1 MDKTINPNALILAP
15 GYRGIIN
22 LSSSSSLKTGLLK
35 DYNFI
40 PIKIENGK
48 ATVLLEG
55 GIKSE
60 EYSFTYTVDLLRPL
74 STRTPS
80 ATRSISLGIRR
91 SAIPETLADKTLF
104 ARTFDYRS
112 TSLYRN
118 VTDYLIYRRPNAVAV
133 SGKVDFVF
141 RDLLNPVQSNNLEEY
156 RLPMDDGMAPFGQ
169 IRPVWDIFG
178 RTTQP
183 GDAPTPGD
191 ILFRGMGILSKDKSF
206 NYSLDHI
213 CFKGGINPVTNSA
226 QTSKEELVAG
236 NGWSQLAKT
245 SLLSKN
251 RLFGYTHLITTP
263 HHNTL
268 LFRMKNKEDYDGVVV
283 PPPTHFQHFL
293 DSTPDKIISNVTT
306 NLPPPIS
313 GEHCLMTYDE
323 KRDRHYRLEMNGNKA
338 SLAIINKDG
347 NIARIPI
354 LSPSHS
360 VSELRIPQLFMFD
373 EDWLYVDKGYVR
385 GEDKPY
391 LLHMDSFEIDFN
403 VANLSFYP
411 KIQSGGRCSHCL
423 NTDTGELYCFVA
435 GAGQGGVYVLDRA
448 GRKWDKKFSDS
459 FINCEKTTS
468 FYIGNGEFLTH
479 MLFKEGVTPRIRI
492 TKYRSGPNN
501 MSIYPNP
508 FGSDTVE
515 ALPLYHPDLG
525 ERGLI
530 YISKDTPTSQTLV
543 LSYLDPDTITLTTRG
558 LVTTPDIVR
567 YTSIQWGFPYW
578 SGTMSSRYQLGAF
591 FFHGAPEGNREI
603 RDYRFQIDTRFL
615 MDFSNTNIQSNF
627 QLVDPLKL
635 DYNDFGGATYSRK
648 NLYRPKDDPSHGGV
662 SYSGL
667 LTTAPTTPTGG
678 GEEVRYI
685 LTPNGV
691 TSLRLFSEK
700 SGNSVMIKL
709 PPLVEFGSTI
719 LFREGRIRILGW
731 DGSGYSLW
739 ESTPCV
745 SPDTMEFDPDP
756 GWEEIV
762 PSIPDISW
770 VRGSPPI
777 MVEADNVIVV
787 LYNHLKNGEPSFSAM
802 FVDPGVLSFR
812 FGSITGSTTDRF
824 DYLGSALV
832 ANTEGKNVI
841 FFSAKRPA
849 TAVLYKLDPN
859 NTSWSTMT
867 MSIFMDFLNPSGDRA
882 LGTLIKNDYYGVV
895 SFGRSNSLWGS
906 NNVRTKPLAESIS
919 DTEHSLSLGPDL
931 IYETVKNQLGFTCG
945 SGFSVST
952 NTEWL
957 WAKVVSDPDDPSVL
971 VMEIKNRPRVRDVP
985 SGLSV
990 EVVPWN
996 NKLLGQPDTDGG
1008 RYYDVYDPITDQFT
1022 FHLAPSERN
1031 LRDSI
1036 QRVGDEVVISTGF
1049 IAENNNWPAYRID
1062 KEDHSF
1068 KQIEIDRYNHSYT
1081 SIGYTYGSD
1090 YYWKQS
1096 NLKVSSIN
1104 FGGSDGS
1111 SGYLIEDSVD
1121 KYRYQAFEGA
1131 VQSVGPI
1138 RYNGNDLHLSNKDLY
1153 THTGMVYTRPSS
1165 WFTSGDQNQG
1175 TIRYFD
1181 SNTGKGYDI
1190 IITQRAEGSRLNL
1203 IDTDPMRSGTTYA
1216 PSVKV
1221 REKLY
1226 PNIAIYYGFTCAFK
1240 TEIPKDNA
1248 LYLVTEQGLYLEGLS
1263 GIEVAA
1269 PTTALTPIPGP
1280 DGLTWPGIG
1289 TAVGDGFVYCISK
1302 FTSNSDD
1309 IYLWVFDGSVI
1320 TRVKLTVKIE
1330 SRYEAP
1336 QTFGPQDYAGYVQ
1349 NNVLYAWV
1357 DNHMYAIDLINLTI
1371 SGYI

>member
-15 GYRGIIN
+15 GYRGRV
-22 LSSSSSLKTGLLK
+22 SRESPALKTGLLK

-48 ATVLLEG
+48 AFVLLEG

-80 ATRSISLGIRR
+80 TTRSITLGIRR
-91 SAIPETLADKTLF
+91 SAIPTTLDDKTLF
-104 ARTFDYRS
+104 ARSFDYLLNS
-112 TSLYRN
+112 AYRN
-118 VTDYLIYRRPNAVAV
+118 TTDYLVYKRPGSNAV

-156 RLPMDDGMAPFGQ
+156 RLPMDDGTAPFGQ
-169 IRPVWDIFG
+169 VRPVWDIVG
-178 RTTQP
+178 RKIQGSTTP
-183 GDAPTPGD
+183 ISGD
-191 ILFRGMGILSKDKSF
+191 ILFRGMGILGRNKSF

-226 QTSKEELVAG
+226 QVAKEELVSG

-251 RLFGYTHLITTP
+251 RLFGYTHLVTTP

-268 LFRMKNKEDYDGVVV
+268 LFRMKNKEDYDGIVV

-354 LSPSHS
+354 LSSS
-360 VSELRIPQLFMFD
+360 TAVSELPIPQLFMFD

-423 NTDTGELYCFVA
+423 NTDAGDLYCFVA

-501 MSIYPNP
+501 LSIYPNP

-515 ALPLYHPDLG
+515 ALPLYHPELG

-530 YISKDTPTSQTLV
+530 YISKETSTSQTLV
-543 LSYLDPDTITLTTRG
+543 LSYLDPDTVTLTTRG

-578 SGTMSSRYQLGAF
+578 SGAMSSRYQLGAF

-615 MDFSNTNIQSNF
+615 MDLSSTNIQSNF

-648 NLYRPKDDPSHGGV
+648 NLYRPKDGVDHTGV

-685 LTPNGV
+685 LTPNGIP
-691 TSLRLFSEK
+691 SLRLFFEK
-700 SGNSVMIKL
+700 SGNNAMIKL

-731 DGSGYSLW
+731 NGSGYSLW

-745 SPDTMEFDPDP
+745 SPDTMEFDADP

-762 PSIPDISW
+762 PDSAGIEW
-770 VRGSPPI
+770 VRGSPPV
-777 MVEADNVIVV
+777 MVEVDGKIVV
-787 LYNHLKNGEPSFSAM
+787 IYLYKNQGNDRLNFM
-802 FVDPGVLSFR
+802 FLDPGVYSFR
-812 FGSITGSTTDRF
+812 FGTVSGIPAINYQ
-824 DYLGSALV
+824 YLGAALV
-832 ANTEGKNVI
+832 VNTEGKNMV
-841 FFSAKRPA
+841 FFTIA
-849 TAVLYKLDPN
+849 TSSSSSILKLDPTDVNWTNMAITSKLSFYN
-859 NTSWSTMT
+859 NNVSR
-867 MSIFMDFLNPSGDRA
+867 I
-882 LGTLIKNDYYGVV
+882 LGTLTKNDHYGLILL
-895 SFGRSNSLWGS
+895 GGS
-906 NNVRTKPLAESIS
+906 RDIWES
-919 DTEHSLSLGPDL
+919 DTIPLLESTEQSSKRLNVQMEPKYDTL
-931 IYETVKNQLGFTCG
+931 KNQLGFTCG
-945 SGFSVST
+945 TGMALST

-957 WAKVVSDPDDPSVL
+957 WATPASDPDDPAIVT
-971 VMEIKNRPRVRDVP
+971 MQIKDRPRVRDVP

-1022 FHLAPSERN
+1022 FHPAPSERN

-1049 IAENNNWPAYRID
+1049 IAENNNWPVYRID

-1068 KQIEIDRYNHSYT
+1068 KRIEIDRYNHSYT
-1081 SIGYTYGSD
+1081 SIGYIYGSD

-1104 FGGSDGS
+1104 LGGSDGS
-1111 SGYLIEDSVD
+1111 LGYLIEDSVD
-1121 KYRYQAFEGA
+1121 KYRYQAYEGA

-1138 RYNGNDLHLSNKDLY
+1138 RYNGNDLYLSNKDLY
-1153 THTGMVYTRPSS
+1153 PHTGMVYTRPSS

-1226 PNIAIYYGFTCAFK
+1226 PGIAIYYGFTCSFK
-1240 TEIPKDNA
+1240 TEVPKDNA
-1248 LYLVTEQGLYLEGLS
+1248 LYLVTEQGLYLEGSS

-1280 DGLTWPGIG
+1280 DGLPWPGFG

-1320 TRVKLTVKIE
+1320 TRVKLTVNIE